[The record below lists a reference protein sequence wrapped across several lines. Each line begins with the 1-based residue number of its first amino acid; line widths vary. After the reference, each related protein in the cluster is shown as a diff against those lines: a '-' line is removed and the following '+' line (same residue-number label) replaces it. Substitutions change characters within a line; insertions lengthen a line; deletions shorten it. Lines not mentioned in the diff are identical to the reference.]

1 MGASHT
7 GADDVVE
14 LGARGRWER
23 RILVTPWL
31 EAGDDLEA
39 IVEEA
44 CHPHLVVGT
53 DHVVVVTEKVVSIA
67 AGLAVDVSDIDVGGL
82 ARFLSAR
89 IRPRGDSLALA
100 VPEKM
105 QWVIDTVGP
114 VRVVIA
120 AFVSALTRP
129 LRVSGA
135 FYAIA
140 GRNARSVD
148 GVRGVYPETLLPPL
162 DRDTARAWTDRFAAR
177 LGSPTSII
185 DYNDRGGSIRSAVG
199 VSRSLVAALVSDN
212 PLGSRDM
219 STPVAVFTRL
229 PDSN

>member
-1 MGASHT
+1 MEASGT
-7 GADDVVE
+7 SDGDVVD
-14 LGARGRWER
+14 LGSRGRWQR
-23 RILVTPWL
+23 RVLVTPWL
-31 EAGDDLEA
+31 EHDDDLEA
-39 IVEEA
+39 IVRDTCA
-44 CHPHLVVGT
+44 PHLVDGAEQF
-53 DHVVVVTEKVVSIA
+53 VVVTEKVVSIA
-67 AGLAVDVSDIDVGGL
+67 ADLAVDVAEIDVGGL
-82 ARFLSAR
+82 ARFLAAR

-114 VRVVIA
+114 VRVIVA
-120 AFVSALTRP
+120 ALASAITRP
-129 LRVSGA
+129 FRVSGA

-162 DRDTARAWTDRFAAR
+162 DRGTASAWTDRFVSV
-177 LGSPTSII
+177 LGTPTSII

-199 VSRSLVAALVSDN
+199 VDRSLVTALVSDN

-219 STPVAVFTRL
+219 STPVAVFTKL
-229 PDSN
+229 SDAT